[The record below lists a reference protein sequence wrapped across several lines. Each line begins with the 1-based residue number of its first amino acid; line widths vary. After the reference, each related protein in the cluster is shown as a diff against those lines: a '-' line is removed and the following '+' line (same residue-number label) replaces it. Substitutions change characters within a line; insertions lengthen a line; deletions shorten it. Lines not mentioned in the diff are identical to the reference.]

1 MKTSGLV
8 TRRGAILAG
17 VAAVGGLIFTRYPK
31 ELPPTYGNLLRMGD
45 TLTYAAHRTLLPR
58 QSLVREYSHSDITSF
73 PATGTTNPG
82 ETEKSEL
89 GAAYRQLHSGSFR
102 DWRLSVEG
110 RVAAPRS
117 FTLDQLKGLPPRTQV
132 TRHTCEEGWTQSASD
147 RCASSVRS

>member
-31 ELPPTYGNLLRMGD
+31 DLPPTYGNLLRMGD

-58 QSLVREYSHSDITSF
+58 QSLVREYSHGDITSF

-82 ETEKSEL
+82 VDRKVGTRSRVP
-89 GAAYRQLHSGSFR
+89 AAAQR
-102 DWRLSVEG
+102 
-110 RVAAPRS
+110 
-117 FTLDQLKGLPPRTQV
+117 
-132 TRHTCEEGWTQSASD
+132 
-147 RCASSVRS
+147 SVRATGGCRWKDESRRRDRSRSTN